1 MGDLI
6 SIIVPVYNVES
17 YLKQCI
23 DSILAQS
30 YKNLEIILVD
40 DGSTDRS
47 GQICD
52 QYAEKDSRIHV
63 VHKANGG
70 LSSARNA
77 GLKICHGDYLGFVDS
92 DDYIAPEMYK
102 VLLDNLFREDADI
115 SACEFYWTYPD
126 HAEASGN
133 EKAYFIFSGKEAAK
147 SLFVHSKT
155 LSVSVKRVVWNK
167 LYRRSVFFPEKG
179 DNIIFPEKKFGED
192 NYVTPMVLYHARRVV
207 YSGRNLYFYRQR
219 EGSLVHSFGK
229 NIVMGCRDYI
239 LNYYKWTAGE
249 ALDLREDI
257 EYFILMEFN
266 LLVKKYIESGSYP
279 LWINELNQLNN
290 EIVHQT
296 KTIFENRNTTARG
309 LRLYFFMKFHLLI
322 KQRMVRSY
330 FKNLRTRI
338 FQKNER

>member
-92 DDYIAPEMYK
+92 DDYIDPDMYK
-102 VLLDNLFREDADI
+102 VLLDNLFQEDADI
-115 SACEFYWTYPD
+115 SACEFYWTYSD
-126 HAEASGN
+126 YTESSGN
-133 EKAYFIFSGKEAAK
+133 ENAYFIFPGKEAAK

-155 LSVSVKRVVWNK
+155 FSIGVKRVVWNK
-167 LYRRSVFFPEKG
+167 LYRRNVFFPGKG
-179 DNIIFPEKKFGED
+179 NNIIFPEKKFGED

-229 NIVMGCRDYI
+229 NIVTGCRDYI
-239 LNYYKWTAGE
+239 LNYYEWTTGE
-249 ALDLREDI
+249 ASDLREDI
-257 EYFILMEFN
+257 EYFVLIEFN
-266 LLVKKYIESGSYP
+266 LLVKKYVESKSYP
-279 LWINELNQLNN
+279 LWIDELNQLND

-296 KTIFENRNTTARG
+296 RTILGNRNTTARG
-309 LRLYFFMKFHLLI
+309 LRLYFLMKFHLLI
-322 KQRMVRSY
+322 KQRLLRGY
-330 FKNLRTRI
+330 FKNL
-338 FQKNER
+338 